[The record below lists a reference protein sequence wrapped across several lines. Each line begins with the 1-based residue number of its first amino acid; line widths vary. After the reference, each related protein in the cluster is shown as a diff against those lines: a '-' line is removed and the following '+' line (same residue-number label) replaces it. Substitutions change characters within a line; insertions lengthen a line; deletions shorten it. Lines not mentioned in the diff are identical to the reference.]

1 MFTLRTLEVADS
13 RVKKGSESFSSCSRP
28 YDKAQGSALANDR
41 GNMKFKS
48 KAVVGAVAVTALAAT
63 SFTGAS
69 ADEHNETSLAEVLDV
84 GNQAFDHNWD
94 DHDILTAAINAVLEA
109 KPESPVSALADGST
123 ELTAFI
129 PDDRSFRRLVINLTG
144 SVRSLESSVFNDIA
158 GLGIDTVEEVLL
170 YHVVIGPAIDSAA
183 ALASGGASLTTA
195 EGQNTI
201 VNVVDTSI
209 ELVDKDTGLNNP
221 RVFLDQIDI
230 NSGNKQIAHGID
242 RIMLPFKVTD

>member
-1 MFTLRTLEVADS
+1 M
-13 RVKKGSESFSSCSRP
+13 KKGSGGISACFIQHQT
-28 YDKAQGSALANDR
+28 AQGCALAKDR
-41 GNMKFKS
+41 GNMKFKA
-48 KAVVGAVAVTALAAT
+48 KAAVGAVAATALAAT
-63 SFTGAS
+63 SFAGAS
-69 ADEHNETSLAEVLDV
+69 ADDHNETSLAEVLDA
-84 GNQAFDHNWD
+84 GNQEFDHNWD

-144 SVRSLESSVFNDIA
+144 SVRSLESSVFADVA